1 MDFMEHQRM
10 LEAKATELLREYEG
24 KYLEEVGK
32 RLADKSSYDH
42 NYYMLPNGL
51 EVLESFDEFHE
62 MGDLLGVIDGRE
74 VLVGHTFIDHII
86 HLGVMS

>member
-1 MDFMEHQRM
+1 MDFMEQQKM
-10 LEAKATELLREYEG
+10 LKAKATELLKEYEG
-24 KYLEEVGK
+24 KNLEEVGN
-32 RLADKSSYDH
+32 RLVDKSSYDH

-51 EVLESFDEFHE
+51 EVLEEFDEFYE

-86 HLGVMS
+86 HLGVLT